1 MEIDYIILDS
11 NSASELEL
19 LLGEKALD
27 GYKAVSLNSCFDPNK
42 GITYTAL
49 MVNYGLNGQLED
61 SIAQIL
67 EKLDNISMSLLLI
80 ETNTGDNLN

>member
-11 NSASELEL
+11 NSANELEL

-27 GYKAVSLNSCFDPNK
+27 GYKAVSLNSFFDPNK

-61 SIAQIL
+61 TIAQIL

-80 ETNTGDNLN
+80 ETNTGDNLG